1 MHVVPGVTVLCFAPS
16 SSWMRTAPWETC
28 WEVSWMC
35 RLARSVSTGNHSIVG
50 VGGGPLEISGPAPRE
65 GVEEM
70 LCSVRGIL
78 WAEGLQ
84 PLGTLCLSTWPLCM
98 LGGLRCWVWGISPGP
113 KHLVVG
119 GSPLCCAEE
128 LFKRTPNLLCHVSLL
143 PQGQKA
149 LYTSGGC
156 KRAETRASLSSQTWA
171 GHEGPSMPVPSH
183 CGVTILLV
191 TILLLP
197 LPRSHPP
204 RGKEQPPVRLL
215 H

>member
-1 MHVVPGVTVLCFAPS
+1 MLCSQQQLDENSPLGDLLGGVLDVPSCQIGEHWEPQHRRGGRGTSGDIWS
-16 SSWMRTAPWETC
+16 SPK
-28 WEVSWMC
+28 
-35 RLARSVSTGNHSIVG
+35 
-50 VGGGPLEISGPAPRE
+50 E

-128 LFKRTPNLLCHVSLL
+128 LFK
-143 PQGQKA
+143 
-149 LYTSGGC
+149 
-156 KRAETRASLSSQTWA
+156 
-171 GHEGPSMPVPSH
+171 GPSVPVPSH
-183 CGVTILLV
+183 CGV

>member
-1 MHVVPGVTVLCFAPS
+1 MVPFQLRGGDQQSQQPGAGAGGELGAGGGEQRVHVVPDVTVLCFAPS

-50 VGGGPLEISGPAPRE
+50 VGGGPLEIIWSSPKE

-84 PLGTLCLSTWPLCM
+84 PLGTSCLSTWPLCM

-113 KHLVVG
+113 KHLVAG

-128 LFKRTPNLLCHVSLL
+128 LFK
-143 PQGQKA
+143 
-149 LYTSGGC
+149 
-156 KRAETRASLSSQTWA
+156 
-171 GHEGPSMPVPSH
+171 GPSVPVPSH
-183 CGVTILLV
+183 CGV

>member
-1 MHVVPGVTVLCFAPS
+1 MLCSQQQLDENSPLGDLLGGVLDVPSCQIGEHWEPQHRRGGRGTSGDIWS
-16 SSWMRTAPWETC
+16 SAK
-28 WEVSWMC
+28 
-35 RLARSVSTGNHSIVG
+35 
-50 VGGGPLEISGPAPRE
+50 E

-84 PLGTLCLSTWPLCM
+84 PLGTSCLSTWPLCM

-113 KHLVVG
+113 KHLVAG

-171 GHEGPSMPVPSH
+171 GHEGPSVPVPSH